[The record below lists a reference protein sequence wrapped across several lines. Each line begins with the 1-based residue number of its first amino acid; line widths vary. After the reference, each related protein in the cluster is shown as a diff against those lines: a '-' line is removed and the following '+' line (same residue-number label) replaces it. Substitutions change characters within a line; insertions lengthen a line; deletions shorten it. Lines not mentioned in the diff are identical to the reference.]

1 MPARTARSPPGHEHG
16 HEHRVRAVNTIR
28 KAGSIERAV
37 RDGVLASG
45 VMHALVTEGKR
56 FVLVGSVRDDGP
68 LPEVHTDVVEGQRA
82 MRAEIHDLGYCLMMA
97 TQLYAVAT
105 ASILPASVPLVCVDI
120 NPAMVTR
127 LADRGTGQGRG
138 IVTDVGLFLEQLA
151 LELVPDYRR
160 G

>member
-1 MPARTARSPPGHEHG
+1 M
-16 HEHRVRAVNTIR
+16 
-28 KAGSIERAV
+28 
-37 RDGVLASG
+37 
-45 VMHALVTEGKR
+45 MHALVTEGKR

-82 MRAEIHDLGYCLMMA
+82 MRAEIRDVGYCLMMA

-120 NPAMVTR
+120 NPAIVTR

-151 LELVPDYRR
+151 LELVADYRR